1 MMDREEHPR
10 DVCVPLRADCPAH
23 APAMSPRFLRLPP
36 WWIGMICALLS
47 LARPAS
53 AADALSPPVAL
64 VQALYETYAWEAVV
78 SRPRSRALFQQ
89 PASVLRR
96 YFDEPLTRLI
106 LANQDCERRTR
117 EVCRLDMAPLWNSSD
132 PAASDLQVEVGS
144 APGEVRVRFHRP
156 GEAAWSELTFVL
168 TAMRGAWRIRDI
180 RYGDGIT
187 LVRMLTP
194 ASAPRAPAQGN
205 TR

>member
-1 MMDREEHPR
+1 MSQRRPR
-10 DVCVPLRADCPAH
+10 LKPWLFGILCV
-23 APAMSPRFLRLPP
+23 
-36 WWIGMICALLS
+36 LLL
-47 LARPAS
+47 LARPAT
-53 AADALSPPVAL
+53 AADAVPPHVAL
-64 VQALYETYAWEAVV
+64 VQRLYETYAWEAVV
-78 SRPRSRALFQQ
+78 SRPQGKALFQQ

-132 PAASDLQVEVGS
+132 PAANDLQVDAGS
-144 APGEVRVRFHRP
+144 APGKVRVRFHRP
-156 GEAAWSELTFVL
+156 GEAAWTELTFVL

-187 LVRMLTP
+187 LVRLLTP

-205 TR
+205 KR